1 MAGDN
6 CVCILASCRTER
18 LLTTKQDEM
27 KQVVLVVVPIPTSYQ
42 YKAEVTNS
50 TQELKSSTET
60 QTSISGSEVD
70 ETAVTSPVG
79 TVSETL
85 VDEEPASPSD

>member
-27 KQVVLVVVPIPTSYQ
+27 KQVVLVVVPMPTSYQ
-42 YKAEVTNS
+42 YKAEVTN
-50 TQELKSSTET
+50 STET